1 MTNTFYLRLLRFYTL
16 VLCLVFTAPAVFAAG
31 KSITVGTGSIPTI
44 KLGLAKAGIGD
55 TVWVEPGVYHE
66 NIMVNHG
73 ITLKSRML
81 YKAVIDGG
89 KRGIAVTLARKT
101 TISGFEI
108 RNATIGVYAKS
119 IGISIS
125 RCRIINN
132 WQTGLICVRS
142 LAKIE
147 DNIIAFNGASGIQ
160 LYNVSASSGAI
171 NHNTIAY
178 NGNHGV
184 ALGGN
189 APAPIENNIIAFN
202 ERFGIM
208 VKGNRKGLRI
218 ESNNMYGN
226 FFGSPGPPMRNISI
240 NPEFTAPRMKLDF
253 SIGSSEL
260 KNIKGSDNE
269 NFGIRFSY

>member
-1 MTNTFYLRLLRFYTL
+1 MRLLRFGAMA
-16 VLCLVFTAPAVFAAG
+16 LCLVFTAPSVFAAG
-31 KSITVGTGSIPTI
+31 KSITVGPGKIKTI

-55 TVWVEPGVYHE
+55 TVWVEPGVYRE
-66 NIMVNHG
+66 NVMVNHG

-89 KRGIAVTLARKT
+89 KRGIAVSLARKT

-125 RCRIINN
+125 RCRIIYN
-132 WQTGLICVRS
+132 WLTGIVCVRS

-147 DNIIAFNGASGIQ
+147 DNIIAFNGGSGIQ

-178 NGNHGV
+178 NGNHGI

-218 ESNNMYGN
+218 ESNDMYGN
-226 FFGSPGPPMRNISI
+226 FFGSPGPPMRNLSI

-253 SIGSSEL
+253 SIGSKEL

-269 NFGIRFSY
+269 NFGIRFSN

>member
-81 YKAVIDGG
+81 YKAIIDGG

-178 NGNHGV
+178 N
-184 ALGGN
+184 
-189 APAPIENNIIAFN
+189 
-202 ERFGIM
+202 
-208 VKGNRKGLRI
+208 RKQHHC
-218 ESNNMYGN
+218 
-226 FFGSPGPPMRNISI
+226 F
-240 NPEFTAPRMKLDF
+240 
-253 SIGSSEL
+253 
-260 KNIKGSDNE
+260 
-269 NFGIRFSY
+269 

>member
-81 YKAVIDGG
+81 YKAIIDGG

-178 NGNHGV
+178 NGNHGI

>member
-1 MTNTFYLRLLRFYTL
+1 MTNSFYTRLLRFGTMA
-16 VLCLVFTAPAVFAAG
+16 LCLVFTAPAVYATG
-31 KSITVGTGSIPTI
+31 KSITVGSGKISTI
-44 KLGLAKAGIGD
+44 KQGLAKAGHGD
-55 TVWVEPGVYHE
+55 TVWVEPGVYRE
-66 NIMVNHG
+66 NIMVNQG
-73 ITLKSRML
+73 VTLKSRML

-89 KRGIAVTLARKT
+89 KHGIAVTLARKT

-108 RNATIGVYAKS
+108 RNATIGVYSKS

-125 RCRIINN
+125 RCRIVKN
-132 WQTGLICVRS
+132 WQTGIICVRT
-142 LAKIE
+142 LASIE

-160 LYNVSASSGAI
+160 IYNVSASSGVI

-178 NGNHGV
+178 NANHGI

-218 ESNNMYGN
+218 ESNDMYGN
-226 FFGSPGPPMRNISI
+226 FFGSPGPPMKNFSI
-240 NPEFTAPRMKLDF
+240 NPEFGSPRMSLDF
-253 SIGSSEL
+253 SVKSKEL

-269 NFGIRFSY
+269 NFGIRFSN